1 MKAFAALLDS
11 LAFEPS
17 RLGKIALM
25 REYIT
30 RTPDPD
36 RGYALA
42 ALCGALEFRAA
53 KPAMLKALVAERV
66 DETLFR
72 LSYDYVGDLSETI
85 ALMWPQ
91 SPTGLQTELR
101 LAQVIDSLTYGR
113 KADVPGQL
121 ALWLDG
127 LDETGRWALLK
138 LITGGLRVGVSA
150 ALAKQALAEWG
161 GVETAAIEDIWHA
174 LEPPYTPLF
183 DWLEGKAEKPQAGDR
198 LTFHSPML
206 AHPLDEGELESLNA
220 ADFTAEWK
228 WDGIRIE
235 AAKRGSAAKLFSRSG
250 DDISA
255 AFPDLLAALDIDGVI
270 DGELVI
276 VSPKAFS
283 SEVVT
288 GSRKENATKQQDGAI
303 ATFST
308 LQQRLNR
315 KSVSA
320 KMLVSHPAHLMAYD
334 LLFDGAED
342 IRALPFEARRARLEE
357 KVRATN
363 SGRIRLSPLIPFTDW
378 GALAAERHVS
388 ADHPA
393 IEGVMLKRRDSPYLA
408 GRPKGYWYKWKREPH
423 NLDCVLMYAQS
434 GHGKRSSF
442 YSDFTFGLWREEAG
456 EARTLVPV
464 GKAYFGFTDAE
475 LKKIDSFVR
484 ANTLNRFGPVREVRH
499 EADFGL
505 VFEIAFEGVQESPR
519 HKSGL
524 AMRFPRISR
533 IRWDKKPGEA
543 DAVTALRALVRRE

>member
-1 MKAFAALLDS
+1 MKAFAALLES

-25 REYIT
+25 RDYIA

-85 ALMWPQ
+85 ALIWPVEGQ
-91 SPTGLQTELR
+91 AAMAAPR
-101 LAQVIDSLTYGR
+101 LADVIEVLTHSR
-113 KADVPGQL
+113 KADIPGQL
-121 ALWLDG
+121 TLWLDG

-161 GVETAAIEDIWHA
+161 EVEPAAIEDIWHA
-174 LEPPYTPLF
+174 LEPPYTALF
-183 DWLEGKAEKPQAGDR
+183 DWLEGRSSKPQAGER

-206 AHPLDEGELESLNA
+206 AHPLDEAELDALNPA
-220 ADFTAEWK
+220 EFSAEWK

-235 AAKRGSAAKLFSRSG
+235 AAKRGGEAKLFSRSG

-255 AFPDLLAALDIDGVI
+255 AFPDLLAALDIEGVL

-276 VSPKAFS
+276 LNP
-283 SEVVT
+283 
-288 GSRKENATKQQDGAI
+288 DGAV
-303 ATFST
+303 APFST

-320 KMLVSHPAHLMAYD
+320 KMLLSHPAHLMAYD
-334 LLFDGAED
+334 LLFDGRED
-342 IRALPFEARRARLEE
+342 IRTLPFHARRARLEE
-357 KVRATN
+357 KIARSTN
-363 SGRIRLSPLIPFTDW
+363 GRIQLSPLIPFADW
-378 GALAAERHVS
+378 AELAAERLAS
-388 ADHPA
+388 ADNPA
-393 IEGVMLKRRDSPYLA
+393 IEGVMLKRKDSPYLA
-408 GRPKGYWYKWKREPH
+408 GRPKGHWYKWKREPH

-442 YSDFTFGLWREEAG
+442 YSDFTFGLWQG
-456 EARTLVPV
+456 EGDARTLVPV

-475 LKKIDSFVR
+475 LKQIDSFVR
-484 ANTLNRFGPVREVRH
+484 KNTLNRFGPVREVRH

-533 IRWDKKPGEA
+533 IRWDKPPREA
-543 DAVTALRALVRRE
+543 DEVRALRALVRRGQEPA